1 MTLQGEGLL
10 SKGQSEPNYAP
21 GNVIRRTEQ
30 PESLGVGE
38 NTEREREK
46 RLSTI
51 DDRVGDERGG

>member
-1 MTLQGEGLL
+1 MLDLVT
-10 SKGQSEPNYAP
+10 SFAEP
-21 GNVIRRTEQ
+21 E

-38 NTEREREK
+38 NTREREREK